1 MDRDDLFIILA
12 LKARLLS
19 PAQVEDC
26 RRERQVHGQNA
37 AAPTLPEIVA
47 QKEYLN
53 PEQRRLLN
61 IAIQYEELKLEDAGL
76 AAYIVRKGYLKEDQV
91 AGFLAAQ

>member
-1 MDRDDLFIILA
+1 VDRDDLFIILA

-53 PEQRRLLN
+53 PEQRRLLVGEGQGQHQSN
-61 IAIQYEELKLEDAGL
+61 RHTAEHHAGHH
-76 AAYIVRKGYLKEDQV
+76 AP
-91 AGFLAAQ
+91 